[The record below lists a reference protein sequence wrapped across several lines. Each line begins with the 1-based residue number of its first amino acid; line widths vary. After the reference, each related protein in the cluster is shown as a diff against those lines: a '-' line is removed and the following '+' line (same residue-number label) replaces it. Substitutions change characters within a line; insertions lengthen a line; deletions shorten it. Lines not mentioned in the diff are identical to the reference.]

1 MLSEFRT
8 LTSAI
13 VQGTLSAS
21 DVIYA
26 PGGNSDQ
33 WNLNGGGDL
42 SIIQS
47 SSANWESTYTT
58 VSSSSATW
66 GTGGSVYDDSLLQ
79 AASGNWNST
88 YTTVGSYSASW
99 ESTFTT
105 VGSNSADWVTYS
117 SDNISTANWVIDEDN
132 LGSESATKVPTQQ
145 SVKAYVDGIVTGINN
160 LKGGYDAS
168 TDQPA
173 ISAGVGVLQGD
184 SYYVETDGGGLFYN
198 VQVDPGDLIIATI
211 DNADEQEE
219 WIVVN
224 RNIQDELI
232 DKWNSTYTTVSA
244 QSADWDSTYTTVDTE
259 SADWDSTYT
268 TVSSFSA
275 TWGEGASVTIQS
287 TPPAAIDSEAG
298 DLWFDDTSG
307 KLFVYYADLDTDQWV
322 DTSGGI
328 SDLDNVVT
336 SPDTDPVAETTQ
348 LAEIIQI
355 TQAGYNALSPP
366 AANTLYIIV
375 N

>member
-58 VSSSSATW
+58 VSSNSATW

-79 AASGNWNST
+79 AASGDWN
-88 YTTVGSYSASW
+88 
-99 ESTFTT
+99 
-105 VGSNSADWVTYS
+105 
-117 SDNISTANWVIDEDN
+117 
-132 LGSESATKVPTQQ
+132 
-145 SVKAYVDGIVTGINN
+145 
-160 LKGGYDAS
+160 
-168 TDQPA
+168 
-173 ISAGVGVLQGD
+173 
-184 SYYVETDGGGLFYN
+184 
-198 VQVDPGDLIIATI
+198 
-211 DNADEQEE
+211 
-219 WIVVN
+219 
-224 RNIQDELI
+224 
-232 DKWNSTYTTVSA
+232 
-244 QSADWDSTYTTVDTE
+244 
-259 SADWDSTYT
+259 STYT

-355 TQAGYNALSPP
+355 TQAGYNALLPP

>member
-58 VSSSSATW
+58 VSSNSATW

-79 AASGNWNST
+79 AASGDWN
-88 YTTVGSYSASW
+88 
-99 ESTFTT
+99 
-105 VGSNSADWVTYS
+105 
-117 SDNISTANWVIDEDN
+117 
-132 LGSESATKVPTQQ
+132 
-145 SVKAYVDGIVTGINN
+145 
-160 LKGGYDAS
+160 
-168 TDQPA
+168 
-173 ISAGVGVLQGD
+173 
-184 SYYVETDGGGLFYN
+184 
-198 VQVDPGDLIIATI
+198 
-211 DNADEQEE
+211 
-219 WIVVN
+219 
-224 RNIQDELI
+224 
-232 DKWNSTYTTVSA
+232 
-244 QSADWDSTYTTVDTE
+244 
-259 SADWDSTYT
+259 STYT

-275 TWGEGASVTIQS
+275 TWGEGTSVTIQS

-307 KLFVYYADLDTDQWV
+307 KLFVYYADLNTDQWV